1 MKWQG
6 RQGSQ
11 NIEDRRGQSSG
22 GGFFPKS
29 SGGGKR
35 GPSRQQGGMGIVGI
49 IFMLFVAYQCG
60 IDPSAMLG
68 GSPGIGANSGT
79 NSPIQET
86 TAGDNPSDQLGQFV
100 SVVLKETEDV
110 WSQIFPREYNRQYPK
125 PRLVLFSGQ
134 TSSGCGAASSQTGPF
149 YCPADQKVYIDLSFY
164 DQLRTRFRAGG
175 DFAMAYVIAH
185 EVGHHIQRQ
194 LGYIDIVN
202 RVRQTRS
209 QTEANQANVRLELQ
223 ADYLAGVWAHYT
235 DRYTGILEEGDIDEA
250 LTAAAA
256 IGDDNIQRQTQG
268 YVVEESFTHGS
279 SEQRVRYFR
288 EGYRTGDASK
298 STLDQFFQAREL

>member
-1 MKWQG
+1 MRWQG

-11 NIEDRRGQSSG
+11 NVEDRRGQRSG
-22 GGFFPKS
+22 GGGLFP
-29 SGGGKR
+29 GGGSPR
-35 GPSRQQGGMGIVGI
+35 GRQGGMGIIGI
-49 IFMLFVAYQCG
+49 VVMLFIAYQCG
-60 IDPSAMLG
+60 IDPSSMLG
-68 GSPGIGANSGT
+68 GSGIGANSGSNT
-79 NSPIQET
+79 QIQET
-86 TAGDNPSDQLGQFV
+86 TAGDTPSDQMGQFV

-110 WSQIFPREYNRQYPK
+110 WSQVFPREYNRQYPK
-125 PRLVLFSGQ
+125 PKLVLFSGRT
-134 TSSGCGAASSQTGPF
+134 TSACGAASSQTGPF

-164 DQLRTRFRAGG
+164 DQLRSRFKAPG

-185 EVGHHIQRQ
+185 EVGHHIQKQ
-194 LGYIDIVN
+194 LGYIDVVN
-202 RVRQTRS
+202 RVRRTRS
-209 QTEANQANVRLELQ
+209 EVEANDASVRLELQ

-235 DRYTGILEEGDIDEA
+235 DRYTDILEEGDIQEA

-298 STLDQFFQAREL
+298 ATLDQFFKVREL